1 MKGLFG
7 LLILVCLER
16 RALARKTAPFVWKK
30 MELTILFHSEDCND
44 IDCNPG
50 CFVAQERD
58 LTLEL
63 SLETSNSM
71 CLINSTSI
79 TNLSVNQIARVT
91 TISQYDGL
99 IFCGIMDST
108 CSIPS
113 DIISYSCEDNSVVQL
128 VCNLERISPTNC
140 ATVL

>member
-16 RALARKTAPFVWKK
+16 RALARKTAPFVWEKR
-30 MELTILFHSEDCND
+30 ELTILFHSEDCND

-50 CFVAQERD
+50 CFVTQHD

-63 SLETSNSM
+63 SLETSNST

-79 TNLSVNQIARVT
+79 TNWSVNQKARVT
-91 TISQYDGL
+91 TISRNDGL